1 MNAVVKEWIAKAEED
16 WRVANREFQ
25 ITNEPAYAIVCYHS
39 QQCAEKYMKALLISH
54 NIRPEYTH
62 DLIKLSLN
70 ITEIIIDWVF
80 DKGILYRDIP
90 SVTPRQIRQ
99 ALILS
104 GISMSMIDDALSA
117 LPEPV
122 SSLAKAE
129 WEYSIS
135 FDRRRQLVQQV
146 GILLGWTPEQLDN
159 LWIFAGSIK

>member
-80 DKGILYRDIP
+80 DKDKLYFLNNGGTHYWYPGETAYFEDAEYCFEICNE
-90 SVTPRQIRQ
+90 IKNKI
-99 ALILS
+99 AMLLS
-104 GISMSMIDDALSA
+104 
-117 LPEPV
+117 
-122 SSLAKAE
+122 
-129 WEYSIS
+129 
-135 FDRRRQLVQQV
+135 
-146 GILLGWTPEQLDN
+146 N
-159 LWIFAGSIK
+159 